1 MAVYTL
7 EDEQIVWTNKSSG
20 WTNTLAFVL
29 LWIYAVLSWTFLSRF
44 HTRGRTTHQD
54 GQIVWH
60 LPHCEF
66 MLYCRWLVH
75 LDGQIIFPDGQISDN
90 LFVEKFVCLF
100 AHQMIWSSETICPC
114 RQFVHPLVWKWP
126 LSLVWFTVLPQ
137 MRNFLSNITFTLF
150 IHYFWKKSFFL
161 KVDFVT
167 KQLFTVL
174 MILQSHGT

>member
-1 MAVYTL
+1 MISEKFIYWLNYVQASIFFVYWFICWFVYTL
-7 EDEQIVWTNKSSG
+7 EYEQIVWTNKSSG
-20 WTNTLAFVL
+20 WTNPLAFVL

-90 LFVEKFVCLF
+90 LFVEKFVRPIFTSGDLF
-100 AHQMIWSSETICPC
+100 VWDDLSVQTFCSSSSVKTTN
-114 RQFVHPLVWKWP
+114 VKL
-126 LSLVWFTVLPQ
+126 
-137 MRNFLSNITFTLF
+137 
-150 IHYFWKKSFFL
+150 
-161 KVDFVT
+161 
-167 KQLFTVL
+167 
-174 MILQSHGT
+174 